1 MGPSA
6 RAAALAILLVALVA
20 APASA
25 DTFTVN
31 TTLDGT
37 DSTSTDGICSAS
49 LPGVTACT
57 LRAAVQQ
64 ANTTPAADII
74 VLPANPKP
82 YTLTLNSPS
91 PEDASATGDLDITQP
106 ITIDG
111 GGARGT
117 TVQQTRPDRVL
128 DVLSGPGTVT
138 VEGLTIT
145 GGAPA
150 AGIGDGAGL
159 RNRRALTELTDV

>member
-1 MGPSA
+1 MGPLT
-6 RAAALAILLVALVA
+6 RAAALAILLAALIA

-57 LRAAVQQ
+57 LRAAIQQ
-64 ANTTPAADII
+64 SNSTPAADII
-74 VLPANPKP
+74 VLPANANP
-82 YTLTLNSPS
+82 YNLTIASGS
-91 PEDASATGDLDITQP
+91 PEDLSASGDLDITQP

-111 GGARGT
+111 GGARG
-117 TVQQTRPDRVL
+117 
-128 DVLSGPGTVT
+128 
-138 VEGLTIT
+138 
-145 GGAPA
+145 
-150 AGIGDGAGL
+150 
-159 RNRRALTELTDV
+159 